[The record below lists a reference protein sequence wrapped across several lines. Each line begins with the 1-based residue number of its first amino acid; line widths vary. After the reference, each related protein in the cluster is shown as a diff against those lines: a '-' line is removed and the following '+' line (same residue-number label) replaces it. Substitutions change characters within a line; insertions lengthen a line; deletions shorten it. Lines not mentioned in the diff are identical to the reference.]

1 MHGKKTTPVH
11 DLLGYILDKLLT
23 PLDVTVKTRV
33 RLMAESPEADILLLR
48 REQPRWTEAQRS
60 LLPDGI
66 RDTRA
71 DHILIEFKN
80 TESLNRRVLYQALA
94 YRFIYLETQNIK
106 PERLHTVIVSAKSP
120 VSDFRERFNF
130 SAPHQ
135 PGVLQSRNIAFEV
148 LQMLVL
154 NELSDAAHNQ
164 YIKCFAS
171 RKAVRL
177 GAVRRVLSSGVTNIS
192 RALVYI
198 FLGLL
203 NLYGEKKKGDPMQEY
218 QLSPETVQE
227 LGRRFESEILASLSV
242 EKRLEGLGAE
252 ARLSGLR
259 PEERLVGLKPEE
271 RLVGLKPEER
281 LVGLKPEER
290 LVGLKLEDI
299 LDNLSAEDII
309 SYLEKK
315 RKLKK

>member
-1 MHGKKTTPVH
+1 MRAKKTTKKTKPVH
-11 DLLGYILDKLLT
+11 DLLGYILDRLLT
-23 PLDVTVKTRV
+23 PLGITVKTRV

-48 REQPRWTEAQRS
+48 REAPCWTEAQRN

-66 RDTRA
+66 RDTQA
-71 DHILIEFKN
+71 DHILLEFKN

-94 YRFIYLETQNIK
+94 YRYVYLEAQNIK

-120 VSDFRERFNF
+120 VPDFRERFDF
-130 SAPHQ
+130 SAPVQ
-135 PGVLQSRNIAFEV
+135 AGVLQSRNIGFEV

-171 RKAVRL
+171 RKGVRL
-177 GAVRRVLSSGVTNIS
+177 GAVRQVLSSGLNIS
-192 RALVYI
+192 RALAYI

-203 NLYGEKKKGDPMQEY
+203 NLYGGKQKGDPMQEY

-227 LGRRFESEILASLSV
+227 LGKRFEKEILASLSV

-259 PEERLVGLKPEE
+259 PEERLMGLRPEDILSRFRPEE
-271 RLVGLKPEER
+271 RLMGLQQFP
-281 LVGLKPEER
+281 LP
-290 LVGLKLEDI
+290 
-299 LDNLSAEDII
+299 
-309 SYLEKK
+309 
-315 RKLKK
+315 